1 MLNISENRINEEVF
15 VDRYDSFKRIISIN
29 TAKSL
34 VYWIAGFFLAAFIVL
49 FLPWRQSISGK
60 GNVTTLYPF
69 QRPQTIA
76 STVDGRIEAWYVNE
90 GDSIRQ
96 GDTILYLSEIKDKFF
111 DPQLIDRTSQQIG
124 AKQEAMQS
132 YEMKAQALA
141 NQIDALE
148 ATLQLK
154 LEEYRNKVAQSRF
167 KVRADSVDLIAAR
180 VNDSLAIVQLDRWE
194 TLFAKDLKSRTEL
207 EKMRKQRQEAQAKLT
222 SQEQKLEVSR
232 RALTN
237 AQIILSN
244 VVNEYQEKI
253 QKAQSERQ
261 SARSNLFDTEADVA
275 KMKNELT
282 NYEYRQNFRYIV
294 APQGGIINKALKP
307 GIGETVKQG
316 EGVVS
321 IVSVSVTMATEIF
334 VRPVDVPLIKKG
346 QPVRLEFDGW
356 PAIVFGA
363 GWPGVNF
370 GTFGGRVFAVE
381 NDISLNG
388 KYRVLIAED
397 LDDPWPKELRVGGGV
412 NAFALLNTVSVW
424 YELWRQLNGFPP
436 EYYTGFNDA
445 KISDERKDQEKDK
458 PVGKKL
464 IK

>member
-1 MLNISENRINEEVF
+1 MLNISENRISEEIF
-15 VDRYDSFKRIISIN
+15 IDRYDSFKRVISVN

-34 VYWIAGFFLAAFIVL
+34 VYWVAGFFLTAFVVL
-49 FLPWRQSISGK
+49 FLPWRQNINGR

-69 QRPQTIA
+69 QRPQTIV

-90 GDSIRQ
+90 GDTIKQ

-111 DPQLIDRTSQQIG
+111 DPKLIERTSQQID
-124 AKQEAMQS
+124 AKEGAMQS

-167 KVRADSVDLIAAR
+167 KVRADSIDLIAAR

-194 TLFAKDLKSRTEL
+194 TLFAQDLKSRTDL
-207 EKMRKQRQEAQAKLT
+207 EKMRKQRQEAQAKLI
-222 SQEQKLEVSR
+222 SQEQKLEVSK

-237 AQIILSN
+237 AQILLNN
-244 VVNEYQEKI
+244 VANEYQEKI

-261 SARSNLFDTEADVA
+261 SALSSLYGTEADVA
-275 KMKNELT
+275 KMENELA

-334 VRPVDVPLIKKG
+334 VRPVDVPLIKRG

-356 PAIVFGA
+356 PAIIFGA
-363 GWPGVNF
+363 GWPGANF
-370 GTFGGRVFAVE
+370 GTFGGRVFAIE
-381 NDISLNG
+381 NDISSNG

-397 LDDPWPKELRVGGGV
+397 PDDPWPKELRVGGGV
-412 NAFALLNTVSVW
+412 NAFALLNTVPVW

-436 EYYTGFNDA
+436 EYYTGTGDV
-445 KISDERKDQEKDK
+445 KGSDKVKEKEKEK